1 MLWPFTFFFTAFESE
16 ADVTFLDGG
25 FGLINLQGIPK
36 PAFHA
41 FRLLKGLG
49 KEVIAQN
56 RSDSIVTR
64 SPDNGLISAILF
76 HYPDE
81 VKTSPPPAYNDPQA
95 AESVLKLGHPMTKK
109 LVLKGL
115 LPGSPFR
122 VEKLSPGGPGD
133 VKSAYR
139 RLGSPNTLSRQMV
152 KDLTAYAM
160 DLQVSVVSAD
170 AEGVLVLEEEMAPW
184 SLIALSQTEAN
195 L

>member
-1 MLWPFTFFFTAFESE
+1 
-16 ADVTFLDGG
+16 VTLLDGG

-49 KEVIAQN
+49 KEVLAQN
-56 RSDSIVTR
+56 KSDSIVTR
-64 SPDNGLISAILF
+64 NPENGLISAILF

-95 AESVLKLGHPMTKK
+95 AEGLLKLGSPKSKK

-115 LPGSPFR
+115 RPGSPFR

-139 RLGSPNTLSRQMV
+139 RLGSPKTLSRQII

-160 DLQVSVVSAD
+160 DLQVSVVNAD
-170 AEGVLVLEEEMAPW
+170 AEGVLVLEEDMAAW
-184 SLIALSQTEAN
+184 SLIALSQTAAN